1 MAFVP
6 TPRQRAAIEA
16 PLGPLLVVAGP
27 GAGKTFCLI
36 ERIRY
41 LTQDLGLAP
50 ERICAVTFTNKAAE
64 EIAHRLELALG
75 EGAHRVTRGTLHA
88 LCVTLLRQH
97 GGVLRLRPGFGIADE
112 EYQKL
117 VLRRLGVDERRWG
130 QLLGLFGRC
139 RLRGC
144 SLTEGDEVLLGR
156 YRAWLAKRDLLDFDE
171 LILRAVE
178 LLQDHPGIAAEI
190 AARWDYLLVDEFQD
204 LNPRQYE
211 IVRALAGPHRN
222 VFAVGDDEQS
232 IYAWAGADPE
242 VLRRFARDFGIAEP
256 IVLDENHRTPQEI
269 FVLARRLL
277 GSNPPLFAKAI
288 RACQAS
294 GHEVVVRGF
303 PTEREE
309 TAWLLADLVADREQ
323 SGLPWGDYALL
334 YRRHDIGN
342 ALEGALAAAGIP
354 CRLARGRALQDDG
367 VVQFLIAALRLIQA
381 PDDPLGVERLAALV
395 LDPALMGQIRAA
407 RHPGEEFAAALKRFA
422 RSLPRGAPD
431 RKAVWRTVYTVEN
444 LPGLA
449 ARHTDLVGLVEELLS
464 RRVGPYRTP
473 LEDRQEDLSD
483 PMDLPAAK
491 ALAAELAGALHGR
504 GRVWLPAMGGLE
516 IALRGMLLEAGVT
529 TADYLEPREHRG
541 GAGRPGPGDLVL
553 DASSGSASA
562 GLPFALV
569 VFKAL
574 QLVHAARAGQSF
586 RAFVAF
592 DLETTGLDVEQ
603 CEIVEI
609 AAVRVQDGV
618 IVDEF
623 HSLVRPRVAVHPEAV
638 RRHGYSEADL
648 AEQPRFEEV
657 WPRFRAFVG
666 GDVLV
671 AHNGHGFDVPVL
683 LRMAAGLGGAGGL
696 TFFDTLPLARA
707 VEPGSARLEA
717 LAERFGVPL
726 PRAHHALDD
735 ARALAGVTLELERRR
750 AVIGR
755 KTCLANLLDYLAL
768 GLALEGRERFTEEA
782 AMIFEA
788 ARGYAL
794 GRYSECLTYYEQER
808 GFAPGPA
815 PALAEVIER
824 LGGAALLERI
834 RADRRAADRY
844 PSTLARLQPFLQ
856 ASRAPTLDESIR
868 RLLDRLALTTSE
880 GVEADRH
887 RVNLLTLHS
896 TKGLEFS
903 RVYIVGVEDRQL
915 PGKRALEEQRS
926 EEIEEARR
934 LLYVGMTRARERL
947 VLTHVEERNGWRW
960 GGTAFLREMGIEN
973 RTRSAQ
979 ARSAS
984 AG

>member
-1 MAFVP
+1 MGLVP

-16 PLGPLLVVAGP
+16 PLGPVLVVAGP

-41 LTQDLGLAP
+41 LTLELGLAP

-64 EIAHRLELALG
+64 EIAHRLEQALG
-75 EGAHRVTRGTLHA
+75 EAAHRVTRGTLHA
-88 LCVTLLRQH
+88 LCVSLLRQH

-139 RLRGC
+139 RLRGY
-144 SLTEGDEVLLGR
+144 SLTEGDEALLGR

-171 LILRAVE
+171 LILRTAE
-178 LLQDHPGIAAEI
+178 LLQDHPGVAGEI

-211 IVRALAGPHRN
+211 ILRALAGPHRN

-242 VLRRFARDFGIAEP
+242 VLRRFARDFGIGEP
-256 IVLDENHRTPQEI
+256 IVLDENHRTPEEV

-288 RACQAS
+288 RACRAS

-309 TAWLLADLVADREQ
+309 TAWLLADLAADRER
-323 SGLPWGDYALL
+323 SGLAWGDYAVL

-354 CRLARGRALQDDG
+354 CRLARGRALQDDR
-367 VVQFLIAALRLIQA
+367 VVQFLVAALRLIQA

-395 LDPALMGQIRAA
+395 LDPALVGRIRAE
-407 RHPGEEFAAALKRFA
+407 RRPGEEFAAALKRFA
-422 RSLPRGAPD
+422 RSLPRGAPE
-431 RKAVWRTVYTVEN
+431 RKGVWRTVYTVEN
-444 LPGLA
+444 LAGLA
-449 ARHTDLVGLVEELLS
+449 ARHTDLASLVEEILS

-473 LEDRQEDLSD
+473 LEDRQDDLSD
-483 PMDLPAAK
+483 PRDLPAAN

-504 GRVWLPAMGGLE
+504 RRVWLPALGGVE
-516 IALRGMLLEAGVT
+516 IALRGMLLGAGVT
-529 TADYLEPREHRG
+529 TADYLGTREGRES
-541 GAGRPGPGDLVL
+541 GRPGAGDLVL
-553 DASSGSASA
+553 DPWSGGGTG
-562 GLPFALV
+562 GLPLSLL

-574 QLVHAARAGQSF
+574 QLVHAARAGQGF
-586 RAFVAF
+586 REFVAF

-609 AAVRVQDGV
+609 AAVRVRDGA

-623 HSLVRPRVAVHPEAV
+623 HSLVRPRVPVHPEAT

-648 AEQPRFEEV
+648 AEQPRFEQV

-671 AHNGHGFDVPVL
+671 AHNGHAFDVPVL
-683 LRMAAGLGGAGGL
+683 RRMAAGLGGADGL

-726 PRAHHALDD
+726 ARAHHALDD

-782 AMIFEA
+782 AVIFGA

-794 GRYSECLTYYEQER
+794 SRSSECLTYYEQER
-808 GFAPGPA
+808 GFAPGAA

-844 PSTLARLQPFLQ
+844 PSTLTRLQPFLQ
-856 ASRAPTLDESIR
+856 AGRAPTLGESIR
-868 RLLDRLALTTSE
+868 RFLDRLALTTSE

-903 RVYIVGVEDRQL
+903 RVYLIGVEDRQL
-915 PGKRALEEQRS
+915 PGKRALEEHRT

-960 GGTAFLREMGIEN
+960 GGTQFLREMGFDDD
-973 RTRSAQ
+973 RGA
-979 ARSAS
+979 
-984 AG
+984 